1 MNIKLYA
8 AVAIMLSLTGVAPAQ
23 IKREGAA
30 ATPLDARGQKNQL
43 QNNRLPDAKNRVF
56 EIRTYT
62 IAQKWD
68 VYMPFFTGTTMELF
82 KKYGFEPVGFWIPQ
96 DAPGSENT
104 LIYILAFPDRETANK
119 KWEAFFNDPKW
130 KQDRAAFIA
139 KYGKITDKIESRFV
153 SPVDFS
159 SLK

>member
-1 MNIKLYA
+1 MNLKLF
-8 AVAIMLSLTGVAPAQ
+8 AVLAVMLSLVAVTPAQ
-23 IKREGAA
+23 TKREGT
-30 ATPLDARGQKNQL
+30 TPLSRAGVQKNQS
-43 QNNRLPDAKNRVF
+43 QKNRPPDSQNRVF

-82 KKYGFEPVGFWIPQ
+82 RKHGFEPVGFWIPQ
-96 DAPGSENT
+96 DPPGSENT

-153 SPVDFS
+153 SPTDFS
-159 SLK
+159 PLK

>member
-1 MNIKLYA
+1 MNIKLLT
-8 AVAIMLSLTGVAPAQ
+8 AVTVMLFLIGAAPAQ
-23 IKREGAA
+23 TKRKETTSLSDSAM
-30 ATPLDARGQKNQL
+30 QKNQS
-43 QNNRLPDAKNRVF
+43 QKNRLPNSKNRVF
-56 EIRTYT
+56 EVRTYT

-82 KKYGFEPVGFWIPQ
+82 KKHGFETVGFWIPQ
-96 DAPGSENT
+96 DAPDSENT
-104 LIYILAFPDRETANK
+104 LVYILAFPDRETANK

-139 KYGKITDKIESRFV
+139 KYGKITDKIVSQFV

-159 SLK
+159 PIK

>member
-1 MNIKLYA
+1 MFGFFIKSKIVIVFSIILGLA
-8 AVAIMLSLTGVAPAQ
+8 GGVLSQTPDQTTKTEKDTSQTVTNKTGQ
-23 IKREGAA
+23 S
-30 ATPLDARGQKNQL
+30 
-43 QNNRLPDAKNRVF
+43 RVF

-82 KKYGFEPVGFWIPQ
+82 KKHGFEPVGFWIPQ

-104 LIYILAFPDRETANK
+104 LIYILAFPNRETANK

-139 KYGKITDKIESRFV
+139 RYGKITDNIESKFV

-159 SLK
+159 PIK